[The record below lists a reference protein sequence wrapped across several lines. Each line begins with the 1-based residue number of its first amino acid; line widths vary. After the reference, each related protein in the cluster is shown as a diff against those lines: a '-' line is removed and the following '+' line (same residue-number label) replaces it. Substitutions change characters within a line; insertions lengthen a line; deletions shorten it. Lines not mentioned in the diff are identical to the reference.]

1 MRGGPAGDNR
11 DARTVAYFDFFGTRF
26 FGPDLPDGSASSPWQ
41 GQASL
46 KASKARVMPGSLN
59 RSGLWSRYR
68 NRTLALSKML
78 PCTGGHARTS
88 GGRFRA
94 KNMAVSIIPSHAPA
108 DRAWP
113 LSWNEPS
120 ASSSQYLCASAP
132 VSTTVPLAFPM
143 TKSARLPAMI
153 YTRITIAFTN
163 RLSVSAKAASAS
175 SPYPARAR
183 PLAEIASFTNGK
195 RPSRRRGQRTGR
207 ARIRASWPTSMRLS
221 EVR

>member
-1 MRGGPAGDNR
+1 MHRGNKTVRLAYPMRCARAGVNWGKHAGDNR
-11 DARTVAYFDFFGTRF
+11 DARKVAYFGFFGTRF
-26 FGPDLPDGSASSPWQ
+26 FGPALPDGSASSPWH

-59 RSGLWSRYR
+59 RSGLLSRYR

-113 LSWNEPS
+113 LSRNEPS
-120 ASSSQYLCASAP
+120 TSSSQYFCASAP
-132 VSTTVPLAFPM
+132 ASTTVPLAFPM
-143 TKSARLPAMI
+143 TKSARLTAI
-153 YTRITIAFTN
+153 I
-163 RLSVSAKAASAS
+163 
-175 SPYPARAR
+175 
-183 PLAEIASFTNGK
+183 
-195 RPSRRRGQRTGR
+195 
-207 ARIRASWPTSMRLS
+207 
-221 EVR
+221 